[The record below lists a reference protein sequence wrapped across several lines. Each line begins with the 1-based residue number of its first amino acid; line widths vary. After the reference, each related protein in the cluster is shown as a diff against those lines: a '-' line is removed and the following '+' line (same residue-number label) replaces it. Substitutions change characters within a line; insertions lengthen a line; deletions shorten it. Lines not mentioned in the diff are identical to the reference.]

1 MTSLL
6 ERPARPTTTDG
17 RSQYRLPVVPR
28 GRRPVV
34 TVASALLVLAS
45 IAIFANLYSSAGHRV
60 PVLVVTSTIQ
70 QGERI
75 VSADLGTA
83 QVASSGG
90 LATISVSSADEL
102 SGTWAAVTVPAGSLL
117 TRGDVTA
124 QRPVS
129 RGNAVVGLALKD
141 GQLPSTGLVPG
152 DEVMVV
158 QTLGAAAVLPLA
170 GAAGGDG
177 TTDGAG
183 AGAADGTDGGVPS
196 STGVLV
202 GQATVFQTAVPS
214 TTSASGASE
223 LVSVEV
229 PSTLAAAVATAAAAS
244 QVSLV
249 LLPPGAQGTDGGSG
263 S

>member
-1 MTSLL
+1 VTTLL
-6 ERPARPTTTDG
+6 ERTTRPQTTDG

-45 IAIFANLYSSAGHRV
+45 IAIFASIYSSAGRRV

-70 QGERI
+70 QGQRI

-90 LATISVSSADEL
+90 LATIPVSSADEL

-124 QRPVS
+124 HRPVS
-129 RGNAVVGLALKD
+129 GGNAVVGLALKD

-158 QTLGAAAVLPLA
+158 QTLGAGTVLPLA
-170 GAAGGDG
+170 GTGGDG
-177 TTDGAG
+177 TTVNAG
-183 AGAADGTDGGVPS
+183 AGAAEGSNVGAPS

-202 GQATVFQTAVPS
+202 GQATIFQTAVPS
-214 TTSASGASE
+214 ATSPSGASE

-249 LLPPGAQGTDGGSG
+249 LLPAGAQGTDGGSG

>member
-6 ERPARPTTTDG
+6 ERPTRPQTTDG
-17 RSQYRLPVVPR
+17 RSQYRLPVVPARAETRGHCRFGPGGPGQHRHLRHRLLVRGPPGARPR
-28 GRRPVV
+28 GRRRPSNR
-34 TVASALLVLAS
+34 AQR
-45 IAIFANLYSSAGHRV
+45 IA
-60 PVLVVTSTIQ
+60 
-70 QGERI
+70 
-75 VSADLGTA
+75 SADLGTA

-90 LATISVSSADEL
+90 LATIPVSSADEL

-124 QRPVS
+124 HRPVS
-129 RGNAVVGLALKD
+129 GGNAVVGLALKD

-158 QTLGAAAVLPLA
+158 QTLGAGTVLPIDGTTA
-170 GAAGGDG
+170 ATGAG
-177 TTDGAG
+177 TTDGPAG
-183 AGAADGTDGGVPS
+183 GIPS

-214 TTSASGASE
+214 TASASGASE

-249 LLPPGAQGTDGGSG
+249 LLPAGARSTDGGSG